1 MARSTKDARVERI
14 SPRRLARP
22 VAAILAASI
31 VFLLLPASPSAA
43 ASEAEGT
50 MRKLINAERTERG
63 KAPLAMNARLV
74 TVARQHSKRMA
85 DDGTIYHNGNLSS
98 QVSYCDPSEWGE
110 NVGMGGSV
118 GRLHDLFMDSTP
130 HRKNILKGAFDRVG
144 VGIVRRDDTLFVT
157 VVFVA
162 N

>member
-1 MARSTKDARVERI
+1 MERI
-14 SPRRLARP
+14 SPSSHRLARTLA
-22 VAAILAASI
+22 VVLAASI
-31 VFLLLPASPSAA
+31 AFLLVPASPSVA
-43 ASEAEGT
+43 ASDAEGS

-63 KAPLAMNARLV
+63 RAPLAMNTRLV

-85 DDGTIYHNGNLSS
+85 DDGTIYHNENLSS
-98 QVSYCDPSEWGE
+98 QVRFCDPSQWGE
-110 NVGMGGSV
+110 NVGMGASV
-118 GRLHDLFMDSTP
+118 GRLHDLFMGSAP

-144 VGIVRRDDTLFVT
+144 VGIVRRDGTLFVT